1 MTVES
6 DQDRAALAGEFAL
19 GVLTGD
25 ERLAAAERAATDPGV
40 RARSRSLAQP
50 AGPARQSNRTA

>member
-25 ERLAAAERAATDPGV
+25 ERLAAAERAATDPT
-40 RARSRSLAQP
+40 SREKSLAGQP